1 MKIALTGSHKV
12 GKTTLAEKL
21 QESLHDYIFVP
32 EPYEELEEKGM
43 LFAETPKLE
52 DFILQLNHALEAS
65 SMDEPDVVFDRCP
78 LDLLAYIYV
87 IGGPEA
93 SKNFYMKVREAMTD
107 IDLFIL
113 VPIEI
118 PDLIGCPENESPEL
132 RKKVNDLLEE
142 WISDFEVETI
152 TVKGT
157 VAEREEQIIRRI
169 LEIN

>member
-1 MKIALTGSHKV
+1 
-12 GKTTLAEKL
+12 
-21 QESLHDYIFVP
+21 
-32 EPYEELEEKGM
+32 
-43 LFAETPKLE
+43 
-52 DFILQLNHALEAS
+52 
-65 SMDEPDVVFDRCP
+65 MDEPDVVFDRCP